1 MLRLCALLGVT
12 YVVSFTATSALTA
25 PGGFGDALERMTRLA
40 ASASIASADMRV
52 AAGEAA
58 GARLARSDR
67 LSQRA
72 ASSPRPSDRT
82 LPAVEIALG
91 DASAQLVLRD
101 GEGLV
106 VFRTDPAARETQIAK
121 GVLAPLVSLGVDAD
135 GVGAP
140 DRIPP
145 QPSMPA
151 PLPARAPAP
160 AEPLAAG
167 CESPLGPILAK
178 EAPEL
183 GPSWC
188 VASL

>member
-1 MLRLCALLGVT
+1 MLRLSALLGVT

-25 PGGFGDALERMTRLA
+25 PGGFGDAFERVTRLA
-40 ASASIASADMRV
+40 ASASV
-52 AAGEAA
+52 AAADVTATREAS
-58 GARLARSDR
+58 GVRLARSDR
-67 LSQRA
+67 LSQA
-72 ASSPRPSDRT
+72 GAPSLPSQDRL

-121 GVLAPLVSLGVDAD
+121 GVLAPLVSRGVDAD
-135 GVGAP
+135 TVGAP
-140 DRIPP
+140 DRVPP
-145 QPSMPA
+145 QPSNPT
-151 PLPARAPAP
+151 PSPARAPAP
-160 AEPLAAG
+160 SEPLAAG